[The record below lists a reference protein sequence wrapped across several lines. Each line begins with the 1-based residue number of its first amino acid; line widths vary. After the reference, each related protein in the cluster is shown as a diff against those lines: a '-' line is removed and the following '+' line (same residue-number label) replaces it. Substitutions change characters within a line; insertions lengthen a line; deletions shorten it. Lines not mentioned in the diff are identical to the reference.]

1 MLLRQVLFSAM
12 RGSVISGDLLR
23 EARLRAGLSQAE
35 LGRRVRRPQSVIGRW
50 ERGQVLPSL
59 ETLRK
64 LVRACG
70 LELCFRLA
78 RHDDSYAAHIE
89 RMLDLTP
96 AERVE
101 HAVARA
107 RTYRRLRAQLDR
119 ARDG

>member
-1 MLLRQVLFSAM
+1 
-12 RGSVISGDLLR
+12 VISGDLLR

-35 LGRRVRRPQSVIGRW
+35 LGRRVRKPQSVIGRW
-50 ERGQVLPSL
+50 ERGEVLPSL

-78 RHDDSYAAHIE
+78 RYDDSYEAHIE
-89 RMLDLTP
+89 RMLGMTP

-101 HAVARA
+101 HSVARA
-107 RTYRRLRAQLDR
+107 RAYRRLRDQIGQ
-119 ARDG
+119 ARHG